1 MSDERFAMYQEQVVE
16 AVLANQKRDSYK
28 GSKIHETTASTDRVR
43 SSLSELRSNVI
54 KARNKELNKHA
65 SRRRP
70 VGKKVDTIS
79 NKTKKGPFGY
89 RFEGPTGKLV
99 PINPYPEKPLG
110 APRFLRRSN
119 DDMKSVGAMLLED
132 VKPEGLT
139 ARSQE
144 LKDLHIINAEIHS
157 DPIATA
163 AKVSEDVVRAA
174 KSTSISTKARLAE
187 DTLNAIE
194 VVQSN
199 RLGYAAVAAAGAGAL
214 VLGLGA
220 RNRRNSKKEL

>member
-1 MSDERFAMYQEQVVE
+1 MSDERFAMYQGHVVE

-28 GSKIHETTASTDRVR
+28 GSKIHETTVSTDRVR

-54 KARNKELNKHA
+54 EARNKELNKYA

-70 VGKKVDTIS
+70 VGKKVDTVS
-79 NKTKKGPFGY
+79 KRVEPKKGPFGY
-89 RFEGPTGKLV
+89 RFEGPTGKIV
-99 PINPYPEKPLG
+99 PINPYPTEPAG
-110 APRFLRRSN
+110 VPFEYGSGTHQFP
-119 DDMKSVGAMLLED
+119 SPQD
-132 VKPEGLT
+132 VTPEGLT

-144 LKDLHIINAEIHS
+144 LKNQLTAAIHS
-157 DPIATA
+157 DPVVNATE
-163 AKVSEDVVRAA
+163 VSEDVVRAV
-174 KSTSISTKARLAE
+174 KSTSTSTSTKARLAE